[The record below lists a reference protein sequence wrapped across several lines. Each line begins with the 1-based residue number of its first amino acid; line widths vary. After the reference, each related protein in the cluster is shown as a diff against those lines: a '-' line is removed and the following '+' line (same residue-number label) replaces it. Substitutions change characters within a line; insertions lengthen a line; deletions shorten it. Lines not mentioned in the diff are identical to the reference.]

1 LRIFLDSSV
10 LLAASGSALGA
21 SRWVV
26 TRARPLGWTLVSS
39 PYVVAEVSQNLDRL
53 PAAATAEWTG
63 IRALLAMA
71 DDVLAMDRP
80 VIFASGKDR
89 PILFTA
95 AAWAD
100 VLLTLDR
107 ADFADVMGGGF
118 YGLPVMTPA
127 EFLNHERA
135 SGRLGPWS

>member
-1 LRIFLDSSV
+1 MLS
-10 LLAASGSALGA
+10 
-21 SRWVV
+21 
-26 TRARPLGWTLVSS
+26 
-39 PYVVAEVSQNLDRL
+39 L
-53 PAAATAEWTG
+53 PWPMTSLPWIG
-63 IRALLAMA
+63 
-71 DDVLAMDRP
+71 P
-80 VIFASGKDR
+80 VIFASGKDG

-107 ADFADVMGGGF
+107 ADFADVMGGGI

-127 EFLNHERA
+127 DFLSQERA